1 MALTNSTMLPLGT
14 PLPPFQLP
22 DVKSGQRVS
31 QEIFSDSQGVLV
43 MFICKHCPFVVHV
56 EDELA
61 RIGRDYRNR
70 GLGIIAISSNDV
82 SKYPDDAPHSLK
94 TMAESLGFVFPMCY
108 DENQAVAKTFTAA
121 CTPDF
126 FLFDNKHT
134 LVYRGQLDDSRPG
147 NGKPVTGKDLR
158 AAVELVLAGKSVPQ
172 DQRPSAG
179 CNIKWKS
186 GNEPDYF

>member
-61 RIGRDYRNR
+61 RIG
-70 GLGIIAISSNDV
+70 I
-82 SKYPDDAPHSLK
+82 
-94 TMAESLGFVFPMCY
+94 
-108 DENQAVAKTFTAA
+108 
-121 CTPDF
+121 
-126 FLFDNKHT
+126 
-134 LVYRGQLDDSRPG
+134 
-147 NGKPVTGKDLR
+147 NG
-158 AAVELVLAGKSVPQ
+158 
-172 DQRPSAG
+172 
-179 CNIKWKS
+179 
-186 GNEPDYF
+186 